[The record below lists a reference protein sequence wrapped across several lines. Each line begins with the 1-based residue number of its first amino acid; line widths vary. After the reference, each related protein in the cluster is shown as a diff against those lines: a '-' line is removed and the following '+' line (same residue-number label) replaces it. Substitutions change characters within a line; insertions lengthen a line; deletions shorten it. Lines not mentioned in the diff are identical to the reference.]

1 MTILMAKEK
10 FDKGQ
15 HLFIILKIKTFCK
28 LEIER
33 NFLNLMMIIYQKKQN
48 LYKIL
53 HLLAK
58 NIQLYPLH

>member
-1 MTILMAKEK
+1 MAKAK
-10 FDKGQ
+10 FDKSQ
-15 HLFIILKIKTFCK
+15 HPLIILKKKTFCK

-53 HLLAK
+53 LLLAK